1 MGHLR
6 PALHNRPQPSQPPSL
21 RCHTA
26 ARRRTASA
34 PRRWPPHLEA
44 VLPPLPLQEVR
55 GKFDLK
61 EPYYRQ
67 QVQWMMQMT
76 QPAADGGSADD
87 ASLLQQHQQ
96 QQAPPAVAQ
105 QQMDVT

>member
-1 MGHLR
+1 MR
-6 PALHNRPQPSQPPSL
+6 RADALVCCSTDWRCRTSL
-21 RCHTA
+21 
-26 ARRRTASA
+26 
-34 PRRWPPHLEA
+34 LLLL
-44 VLPPLPLQEVR
+44 LPPLPLQEVR